1 MTQLIQ
7 LDGMAKSYFVGDE
20 KVTALKSIDL
30 QIKEGD
36 FIALSGPSGSGKS
49 TLLNILGLLDTPDQG
64 HYHLQT
70 QDVTALSQT
79 QKTQLRREKI
89 GFIFQSFNLI
99 PVMSAYENVEYPLLL
114 SKISAKERKQ
124 RTQKILQ
131 QVGLESF
138 THHLPDRLSG
148 GQRQRVAIARALVK
162 NPLLVIADEP
172 TANLDTQTANQII
185 DLMHLFATQCGTTFI
200 VATHDDRM
208 TQRCERQIRL
218 LDGRIVST
226 LKESRYEVA

>member
-7 LDGMAKSYFVGDE
+7 LDGIAKSYFVGDE
-20 KVTALKSIDL
+20 KVTALKTIDL

-49 TLLNILGLLDTPDQG
+49 TLLNILGLLDKPDQG
-64 HYHLQT
+64 RYLLQK
-70 QDVTALSQT
+70 QDITALSPK
-79 QKTQLRREKI
+79 QKTLLRREKI

-114 SKISAKERKQ
+114 SKISAKERKL

-138 THHLPDRLSG
+138 MHHLPDRLSG

-218 LDGRIVST
+218 LDGRIVAT
-226 LKESRYEVA
+226 VKETRYEVA